1 MASFFQRAAS
11 PATTPAARRLRG
23 RRNAPPSSAYERPCR
38 HGSSRGGRSA
48 GPDPALCR
56 LYFDVLPNSG
66 MAVARLGEI
75 IEELG
80 ETPVEVA
87 RRVAQILL
95 DLCVVAANE
104 LDGSL
109 RHSSRF
115 MSLSDPAQ
123 FLKRRTSR
131 RNEGFE
137 SCPASSTKLL
147 EVEKPQQPCGG
158 FLVASLPECLCHVRT
173 VDNPNS
179 WVIRWK
185 NPLSVGVNA
194 MAGETS
200 KKSTQVAKKAAVKP
214 VSYTHLR
221 A

>member
-1 MASFFQRAAS
+1 
-11 PATTPAARRLRG
+11 
-23 RRNAPPSSAYERPCR
+23 
-38 HGSSRGGRSA
+38 
-48 GPDPALCR
+48 
-56 LYFDVLPNSG
+56 

-158 FLVASLPECLCHVRT
+158 FLLPRYRSVCATFEPLTTPTPGSYVGRT
-173 VDNPNS
+173 
-179 WVIRWK
+179 RYQ
-185 NPLSVGVNA
+185 L
-194 MAGETS
+194 E
-200 KKSTQVAKKAAVKP
+200 
-214 VSYTHLR
+214 
-221 A
+221 